1 MKLASLAA
9 VATLTA
15 LAPLA
20 EAAPCRYPIEYF
32 RPSLGICEPKAGGLH
47 YRAPR
52 MRKPAPDRI
61 ERVTTKPKT
70 KPIRKTRRTGRK
82 QVPDLKSPIQIIA
95 PEPEPLPPQPIPSK
109 EPQSAAPTFEQR
121 WQQIK

>member
-1 MKLASLAA
+1 
-9 VATLTA
+9 
-15 LAPLA
+15 
-20 EAAPCRYPIEYF
+20 
-32 RPSLGICEPKAGGLH
+32 
-47 YRAPR
+47 

-70 KPIRKTRRTGRK
+70 KSIRKTRRTGRK